1 MREAKNRES
10 KTEEEVNEL
19 NNKLKTLEVKIY
31 FFHFQVDTGCPNK
44 NGNLEKA

>member
-31 FFHFQVDTGCPNK
+31 FFHFHFIGCPNK